1 MLIKKFFEKMPK
13 NKKFDLSILLQNIS
27 KKNKLSGYIVKKRFY
42 EIGSYKGI
50 EDFKSYLNR

>member
-27 KKNKLSGYIVKKRFY
+27 KKNKLSGYIVKK
-42 EIGSYKGI
+42 
-50 EDFKSYLNR
+50 DFTKLDPIKE